1 MIKKFLL
8 RVFNAVY
15 HFIKNA
21 TEIVLTVF
29 RSFHLS
35 MRRKIA
41 FDYLAIYV
49 LIALISILVIPLIF
63 MYYDISVDTKQIG
76 PKFNQ
81 VLIAYN
87 QGAISEQDLI
97 FKVEQFS
104 VADNISYYIRV
115 YKDVSL
121 TESIKDSSETLAIN
135 SGFFEEFGFPETFG
149 KKINLLIKEKLV
161 TKFAESISLQNEI
174 QKQKDLQDMYV
185 INAYFPLSDYQS
197 GLLFLGIVL
206 LIFYSV
212 GFMFMLM
219 VGGARIKQVLSP
231 IFLMTKTAQ
240 QITISNMERRLDVE
254 NTKYELKDLAMTLN
268 EMIDRLDKDYTK
280 QKRFVSDV
288 SHELRTPISII
299 NGYASMLERWGKHD
313 EEILEESITAII
325 GESKNMQILVE
336 NLLTLV
342 RSDNQTLKYTVSS
355 FDIGKLIC
363 DVVKEFNMV
372 NTKNQYITCESS
384 ENLMVVMDEPKIKQ
398 TLRIFVDNA
407 VKYTPDGGGIHVK
420 CYELNNQI
428 FIHIKDT
435 GLGIAKEDLP
445 HLFERF
451 YRSDES
457 RARETGGHGLG
468 LAIAKVM
475 VLGHNGKI
483 QVKTRLAKGSEFI
496 ISLPKF
502 LEVGVEEDEN
512 STI

>member
-1 MIKKFLL
+1 MIKKFVLSI
-8 RVFNAVY
+8 FNSVY
-15 HFIKNA
+15 RFIKNA
-21 TEIVLTVF
+21 TEIALTVF

-49 LIALISILVIPLIF
+49 LIALVSVSVIPLIF
-63 MYYDISVDTKQIG
+63 MYYNINVDAKLMS

-81 VLIAYN
+81 MFIAYN
-87 QGAISEQDLI
+87 QGAISEQELLYKI
-97 FKVEQFS
+97 EQFNT
-104 VADNISYYIRV
+104 ADNISYYVRI
-115 YKDVSL
+115 YKDENL
-121 TESIKDSSETLAIN
+121 TDTDKEPLEPLSIKT
-135 SGFFEEFGFPETFG
+135 GFFKTYDLPDSFP
-149 KKINLLIKEKLV
+149 KRINMLFKNKLV
-161 TKFAESISLQNEI
+161 TKYIGSISLQNET
-174 QKQKDLQDMYV
+174 QKVNNMQDIFL
-185 INAYFPLSDYQS
+185 INAYFPLEDYQA
-197 GLLFLGIVL
+197 GIVFLSVVL

-212 GFMFMLM
+212 GFLFLIL
-219 VGGARIKQVLSP
+219 VGGSRIKQVLNP
-231 IFLMTKTAQ
+231 IFLMTKTAK

-268 EMIDRLDKDYTK
+268 EMIDRLDKDYSK

-342 RSDNQTLKYTVSS
+342 RSDNQTLKYTVTS

-384 ENLMVVMDEPKIKQ
+384 ENIIVLMDEPKIKQ

-407 VKYTPDGGGIHVK
+407 VKYTPEGGGIHVK

-496 ISLPKF
+496 ISLPKK
-502 LEVGVEEDEN
+502 LVVGVINDED